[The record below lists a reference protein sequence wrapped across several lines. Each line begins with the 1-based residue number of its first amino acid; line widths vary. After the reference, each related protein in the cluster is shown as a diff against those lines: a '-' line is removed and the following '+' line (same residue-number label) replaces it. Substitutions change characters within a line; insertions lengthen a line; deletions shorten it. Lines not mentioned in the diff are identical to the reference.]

1 MHEAV
6 FNSSYKDRPQIA
18 ANSIGIDLNL
28 IAPTPGHGWVI
39 LGLDFGTSKIGVA
52 VGQHLTATASPIG
65 KVNKPGQMNWVAMD
79 RIIREWQPN
88 LLVVGLPL
96 NMDSS
101 RGDMVEAAERF
112 ARRMQGR
119 YKIPFEMFDERLST
133 FEAKQHQYDD
143 IDAGAAC
150 LILESWL
157 SIH

>member
-1 MHEAV
+1 MAE
-6 FNSSYKDRPQIA
+6 
-18 ANSIGIDLNL
+18 L
-28 IAPTPGHGWVI
+28 I

-65 KVNKPGQMNWVAMD
+65 KVRASQGKPNWDAMD

>member
-1 MHEAV
+1 MAE
-6 FNSSYKDRPQIA
+6 
-18 ANSIGIDLNL
+18 L
-28 IAPTPGHGWVI
+28 I

-52 VGQHLTATASPIG
+52 VGQRLTATASPLG
-65 KVNKPGQMNWVAMD
+65 KVRANRGKPNWAAMD
-79 RIIREWQPN
+79 LIILEWQPN

-96 NMDSS
+96 NMDAS

-133 FEAKQHQYDD
+133 FEAKQYQYND

-157 SIH
+157 SCH